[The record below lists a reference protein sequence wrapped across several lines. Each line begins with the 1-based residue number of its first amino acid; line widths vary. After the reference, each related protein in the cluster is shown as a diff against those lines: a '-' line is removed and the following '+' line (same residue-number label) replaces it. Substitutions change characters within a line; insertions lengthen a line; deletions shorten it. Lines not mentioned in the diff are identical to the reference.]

1 MIARGA
7 VQRLKEWWPW
17 ILVAGALALVYWR
30 TLAAHITRG
39 FDPRIFND
47 DVRQQ
52 IYPFFRYADSSLF
65 RNDYIA
71 DYYLDCLP
79 IGFRAL
85 YTLSAPL
92 IDPSVSNKIVM
103 YLTLLIT
110 VLGLGVAANRL
121 GGKVAAW
128 GAMALALGASLYIS
142 RMGGGLPRAFGFP
155 ILACALAA
163 LSYGRTKW
171 LAVLVWL
178 GACFYPV
185 AGVIVGMATA
195 FVLLLLPASDRGD
208 AHDWGLWRRLRFLSV
223 VAGVS
228 LVLLLPT
235 IVTSST
241 YAPVLT
247 INDAPEYPEAGPGGR
262 YASEDLGASHRSFF
276 DNASRSIGRGFIGVG
291 KPWIE
296 PVSQWVNADK
306 PRKHRSSRQQAILN
320 VVAVFTVIGW
330 MFFVAVSSAA
340 RRVLMFGL
348 AAFIGYSIAG
358 VITPYFYLPTR
369 YTTYPMPLLA
379 VLMTSTSVAGFF
391 SVSERPGRE
400 KSRVRASLV
409 RFKEWVAS
417 RGRRGAQLARRFG
430 NQGAFRAGVTFV
442 FCLLVLVTIGGRGT
456 DKAGLNVGVRN
467 VPLYDAIAEL
477 PVDAVIAGWPFSA
490 IENVPY
496 VSRRAAFLT
505 FETHQAFHKQYA
517 DEMRE
522 RMRALIDATL
532 ATSNE
537 PLIRLRD
544 EHGVTHMLVYLP
556 HLQGARLNYF
566 KPFNQWAAEAQRRR
580 AGKPLSL
587 QSMVDNHAIY
597 RRGDYA
603 IVDLR
608 ELGGPS

>member
-1 MIARGA
+1 MNARGA
-7 VQRLKEWWPW
+7 IQRLKEWWPW
-17 ILVAGALALVYWR
+17 ILVAGALGLVYWR
-30 TLAAHITRG
+30 TLTAHITRG

-65 RNDYIA
+65 PNDYIA
-71 DYYLDCLP
+71 DYYLACLP

-110 VLGLGVAANRL
+110 VAGLGVAANRL

-128 GAMALALGASLYIS
+128 GAMALVLGASLYMG

-171 LAVLVWL
+171 LAVLVWS

-185 AGVIVGMATA
+185 AGVIVGMTTT
-195 FVLLLLPASDRGD
+195 FVLLLPASDRGD
-208 AHDWGLWRRLRFLSV
+208 AHDWGLWRRLRFLSI

-228 LVLLLPT
+228 IVLLLPT

-247 INDAPEYPEAGPGGR
+247 IHDASEYPEAGPGGR
-262 YASEDLGASHRSFF
+262 YAPEDLGASHKSFF
-276 DNASRSIGRGFIGVG
+276 DNASRAIGRGFIGVG

-296 PVSQWVNADK
+296 PVFQWVNADK

-320 VVAVFTVIGW
+320 LVAVFTVVGW
-330 MFFVAVSSAA
+330 MFFVVASSAA

-369 YTTYPMPLLA
+369 YTTYPIPLLA
-379 VLMTSTSVAGFF
+379 VLMASTSVAGFF
-391 SVSERPGRE
+391 SVSDRPGWE
-400 KSRVRASLV
+400 TSRTRARLV
-409 RFKEWVAS
+409 HVTDGVAS
-417 RGRRGAQLARRFG
+417 RGRLGARLARRVG
-430 NQGAFRAGVTFV
+430 TKGAFRAGVTFV

-456 DKAGLNVGVRN
+456 DKAGLNVRVRN
-467 VPLYDAIAEL
+467 ASLYDAIAEL
-477 PVDAVIAGWPFSA
+477 PVDAVIAGWPFTA

-496 VSRRAAFLT
+496 VSRRAALLT
-505 FETHQAFHKQYA
+505 YETHQAFHKEYA

-522 RMRALIDATL
+522 RMRSLIDATL

-556 HLQGARLNYF
+556 HLRGGRLKYF
-566 KPFNQWAAEAQRRR
+566 KPFNQWVVEAQQRR
-580 AGKPLSL
+580 AGEPLSL
-587 QSMVDNHAIY
+587 QNVVDNHAIY

-608 ELGGPS
+608 DLSGES